1 MNAVARKSTIGALSA
16 GALVA
21 AGNASAFAGALA
33 AEQTE
38 ILGYVTATTGL
49 IIAVGFAVLG
59 LVMIAKAVKWG
70 RKAG

>member
-1 MNAVARKSTIGALSA
+1 MNALTRNTTIGGLSA
-16 GALVA
+16 AALVA

-33 AEQTE
+33 SEQTE